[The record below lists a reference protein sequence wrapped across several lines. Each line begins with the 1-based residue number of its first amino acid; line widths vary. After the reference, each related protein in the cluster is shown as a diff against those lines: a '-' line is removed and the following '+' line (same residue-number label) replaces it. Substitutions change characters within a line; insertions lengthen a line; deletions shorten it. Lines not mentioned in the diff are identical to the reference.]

1 MNTSTI
7 ETFLTTEIPE
17 DLWCSYLNNFNRV
30 FDKEFSLDHFQNKY
44 ISSCGTSYHSFL
56 IDNNR
61 NVVGAMSVI
70 PMKYFINSKPI
81 LVGLIVDL
89 FVVSDFRKDPLVMLK
104 LYVELKRR
112 IKERLGLLVAVPNI
126 NSVGYFLNILK
137 FQEIGSLEYRIL
149 PLNAGNINFQGNKVL
164 NAGSQFFARVNLF
177 INTLFASVIRVSS
190 IDYKIRLD
198 LNEDFMKHR
207 FQGPYKIYEEKC
219 CRCYYRVVNED
230 GVIAAYII
238 YFEFKNKLASRSFL
252 KAIKHIVK
260 KENVDLVLHVGSMG
274 FHQTVMMKV
283 PNNWEPKKL
292 PLIYDNIKLDPDDL
306 EVVNNM
312 RHWDFGLINYD
323 VR

>member
-1 MNTSTI
+1 MNTLTI
-7 ETFLTTEIPE
+7 ETFLTTEISE

-44 ISSCGTSYHSFL
+44 ISSFGTSYHSFL
-56 IDNNR
+56 IDNMR
-61 NVVGAMSVI
+61 NVVGAVSVI
-70 PMKYFINSKPI
+70 PMKYYINSKPI

-89 FVVSDFRKDPLVMLK
+89 FVVADFRKDPLVMLK

-112 IKERLGLLVAVPNI
+112 IKDHLGLLVAVPNI

-137 FQEIGSLEYRIL
+137 FQKIGSLEYRIL
-149 PLNAGNINFQGNKVL
+149 PLNAGNIKFQRNKIL
-164 NAGSQFFARVNLF
+164 NAGSQVFARVNIF
-177 INTLFASVIRVSS
+177 INTLFASVIRVSN

-198 LNEDFMKHR
+198 LNEDFMKYR
-207 FQGPYKIYEEKC
+207 FQGPYKIYDEKH

-230 GVIAAYII
+230 GVITAYII
-238 YFEFKNKLASRSFL
+238 YFAFKDKLAYKSFL

-274 FHQTVMMKV
+274 FYQTVMMKV
-283 PNNWEPKKL
+283 PNYWEPKKL
-292 PLIYDNIKLDPDDL
+292 PLIYDNIKLDSNDL

-312 RHWDFGLINYD
+312 KYWDFGLINYD